1 MKNKNISPFMK
12 KTKAATRSY
21 FIVLALL
28 LFLGSACYL
37 VVQNTLLKNAHQ
49 QGMNLARHYS
59 EETQDDLITLDTLLA
74 FSADAIDKHTQTGWS
89 EEQLTE
95 WISSYL
101 SQVQNALPREDVIPY
116 AVLNGR
122 PISPNRLITDSEKD
136 PTTAHWYQQ
145 AANAGH
151 KAIYTGIYHDPTYEK
166 SILTMAK
173 QCRTADAVVAFDI
186 FSDTFLSRSY
196 FNGTMSGSLPSTQAG
211 TVDHYDAWI
220 ADTTGK
226 LHTADSKSLPKGWL
240 TIITLPHSNVFQ
252 GLDGVA
258 SAAVI
263 SLALFF
269 SAFIWISLRD
279 RRLNAQMEQIN
290 ETVQVLGN
298 SYYAIYRINF
308 CHNTYEIIKG
318 SDYISSSMPKTG
330 DYSLFLDG
338 FRNIIEDNA
347 YKEFIRTFSSENL
360 KKLVS
365 RQIQD
370 FGGDFQRWFGTSYRW
385 VNVRVLFDDTL
396 RDDEAVLCFREI
408 EAEKTQQLQ
417 EKQLLETALK
427 HAQQSEKNQ
436 LNFFN
441 NMSHDMRTPLNAII
455 GLTRLMEQYKDHPEK
470 IQTYLSRIRFASR
483 QLLELVNDILDMSRL
498 EQGQLSISNQQFDIT
513 QIIRQ
518 CTDSFQST
526 AQAEDKPFHIHISLL
541 NGTVIGDPFRL
552 AQILNNLL
560 SNAFKYTER
569 GDSVS
574 LSVKQMR
581 DGIATKYIIAI
592 TDTGI
597 GMSEEF
603 LERLF
608 EPYSREVRFFS
619 RQISGTGL
627 GLAIVKSLVTQM
639 NGQINVKS
647 SLGQGTTFT
656 VVVPFRTVSEAPETK
671 ADAPQNSP
679 SLSLKG
685 RKILL
690 AEDNEIN
697 MEISTELLSLRG
709 AKITQAWNGK
719 EALDLFEASAPGY
732 FDAIL
737 MDMQMPVMN
746 GCTAAMAIRCLER
759 PDASS
764 IPIIA
769 VTANAFAE
777 DIAATEKA
785 GMNAHIAK
793 PIDFPILCETLEK
806 LMDSAV

>member
-12 KTKAATRSY
+12 KAKAATRSY

-74 FSADAIDKHTQTGWS
+74 FSADAIDKHTQMGWS

-101 SQVQNALPREDVIPY
+101 SQVQEALPREDVVPY

-122 PISPNRLITDSEKD
+122 PISPNHRITASEKD

-145 AANAGH
+145 AANADH
-151 KAIYTGIYHDPTYEK
+151 KAIYTGIYHDPTYEQ

-196 FNGTMSGSLPSTQAG
+196 FNGTMSGSFPSIQAG

-226 LHTADSKSLPKGWL
+226 LHRADSKNLPEGWL

-252 GLDGVA
+252 GLDSVA

-269 SAFIWISLRD
+269 AAFIWISLRD
-279 RRLNAQMEQIN
+279 RRLNAQMERIN

-308 CHNTYEIIKG
+308 CRNTYEIIKG

-330 DYSLFLDG
+330 DYSVFLNV
-338 FRNIIEDNA
+338 FQNIIEDNA
-347 YKEFIRTFSSENL
+347 YQEFIRTFSPENL
-360 KKLVS
+360 KNLVS

-370 FGGDFQRWFGTSYRW
+370 FGGDFQRWFGSSYRW

-417 EKQLLETALK
+417 EKKLLETALE
-427 HAQQSEKNQ
+427 HAQQSEKKQ

-470 IQTYLSRIRFASR
+470 IQAYLSRIRFASR

-498 EQGQLSISNQQFDIT
+498 EQGQLSISKQQFDIT
-513 QIIRQ
+513 QVIRQ

-526 AQAEDKPFHIHISLL
+526 AQAEGKPFHIHISLL
-541 NGTVIGDPFRL
+541 NGTVIGDPFRI

-574 LSVKQMR
+574 LSVKQLR
-581 DGIATKYIIAI
+581 DGIAAKYIIAI

-656 VVVPFRTVSEAPETK
+656 VVVPFRTVSESPATKPDTPQDSAPF
-671 ADAPQNSP
+671 
-679 SLSLKG
+679 SLKG

-690 AEDNEIN
+690 AEDNEVN
-697 MEISTELLSLRG
+697 MEISTELLSLSG
-709 AKITQAWNGK
+709 AEVTQAWNGK
-719 EALDLFEASAPGY
+719 EALDLFEASAPGH

-737 MDMQMPVMN
+737 MDMQMPIMD
-746 GCTAAMAIRCLER
+746 GCAAARTIRSLER
-759 PDASS
+759 PDAAS
-764 IPIIA
+764 IPIVA

-806 LMDSAV
+806 LLDSAV